1 MSDMNEER
9 NVLGVC
15 VLAFLLGVLI
25 VMSLGCAGGAAV
37 RVNGHGAGVGVG
49 VGIDR

>member
-1 MSDMNEER
+1 MSEER
-9 NVLGVC
+9 KSLGLC

-25 VMSLGCAGGAAV
+25 VVSMGCAAGAVV

-49 VGIDR
+49 VGLDR